1 MKEKCKKICKYI
13 PFEFSFQNYK
23 IIFIII
29 CPIFGVLNHR
39 IRNLYLQESYI
50 HEYFNM
56 FLYFLSY
63 IISSIPLLIY
73 LIANRT
79 NKEQNKPKVEEDTE
93 NEELSQNQIIN
104 QEIKKR
110 GGGGVIRHI
119 LLVVLLFFVGSVR
132 CRFDFTFDV
141 DE

>member
-39 IRNLYLQESYI
+39 IRNLYLQESYK

-93 NEELSQNQIIN
+93 NEEL
-104 QEIKKR
+104 IKIK
-110 GGGGVIRHI
+110 
-119 LLVVLLFFVGSVR
+119 L
-132 CRFDFTFDV
+132 
-141 DE
+141 